1 MKIAQKLRGRDA
13 QYNLYNAYN
22 KGYKFYIEDDFWR
35 LDKRYRLS
43 VRKVTNLL
51 QEDIQFSF
59 LKVLAYYASNY
70 SVGHVRNCFECFY
83 NYLVTTRQSRVTNEG
98 LINYRAYLS
107 ADNEWRLGVIRGF
120 IRRWYRLGYPGISE
134 DVIRLLDGWR
144 IRGNRKGD
152 AVKRKDPT
160 YGPLTDIELQAFNEG
175 VVSAF
180 EQGQI
185 SLSEMA
191 LCLLVS
197 HTGRRSIQIAHIK
210 VGDILQGRKHTGETY
225 YLVNIPRAKQGV
237 GFRSE
242 FRPFA
247 VTAELWSILSDQAK
261 QAVRQVES
269 ALGVE
274 LQDADKALVPLFPD
288 IKEIEQLSTVQEYRE
303 LIQTDR
309 LHIAP
314 AEVSDTLNFVVEAAE
329 IRSERTGDILHA
341 NARRFRYT
349 IGTRAA
355 REGFGELVIAELLDH
370 SDTQNAGVYIKN
382 IPEHVERLDE
392 AVGMQLAPYAQAF
405 CGVLVDSE
413 KDAKRGDDP
422 TSRIRTE
429 EGRGIGTCGEMGFC
443 GANVPIPCYTCSHF
457 QPWLDGPHEMLYQK
471 LLDERERV
479 LEITGD
485 EQVAKALDRSIL
497 AVAQVIQLCE
507 KRKAELAQNG

>member
-1 MKIAQKLRGRDA
+1 MKS
-13 QYNLYNAYN
+13 NLIFVPDNEKISAKA
-22 KGYKFYIEDDFWR
+22 KGYSFCLSDDVWD
-35 LDKRYRLS
+35 LEKGVSINVCS
-43 VRKVTNLL
+43 VK
-51 QEDIQFSF
+51 EFIHPEIIDSF
-59 LKVLAYYASNY
+59 LMVLSYYARNFSA
-70 SVGHVRNCFECFY
+70 HHTKNCFERFSH
-83 NYLVTTRQSRVTNEG
+83 YLSRASDGRVTPCS
-98 LINYRAYLS
+98 LINYRSLLCKER
-107 ADNEWRLGVIRGF
+107 EWYLGVIRGF
-120 IRRWYRLGYPGISE
+120 IRRWHRLGYPGISE

-152 AVKRKDPT
+152 AVKRKDST
-160 YGPLTDIELQAFNEG
+160 QGPLTDIELQAFNEG
-175 VVSAF
+175 VVRAF
-180 EQGQI
+180 EEGQI
-185 SLSEMA
+185 SLSELA

-197 HTGRRSIQIAHIK
+197 HTGRRPIQIAHVK

-225 YLVNIPRAKQGV
+225 YLVNIPRAKQGA
-237 GFRSE
+237 GFRSD

-269 ALGVE
+269 AIGVK
-274 LQDADKALVPLFPD
+274 LQDADKAQVPLFPD
-288 IKEIEQLSTVQEYRE
+288 MKEVKRLSNVQEYRA
-303 LIQTDR
+303 LTQTDR

-314 AEVSDTLNFVVEAAE
+314 AEVTDTLHFVVEAAE
-329 IRSERTGDILHA
+329 IRSERTGDVLHA

-443 GANVPIPCYTCSHF
+443 GANAPIPCYTCSHF
-457 QPWLDGPHEMLYQK
+457 QPWLDGPHETLYQR
-471 LLDERERV
+471 LLEERERV

-485 EQVAKALDRSIL
+485 EQVAKVLDRSIL